1 MACSGD
7 GKPAQLAALPGH
19 PAKQIRK
26 TDDTPPRIAAI
37 DVASATTGKHARNTT
52 RYVLV
57 VQEKLSE
64 VFQTSSNFCCPP
76 WRALLPPQ
84 AFGRCTGRAKH
95 GQT

>member
-7 GKPAQLAALPGH
+7 GEPAQLAALPGH
-19 PAKQIRK
+19 PTKQIRK

-57 VQEKLSE
+57 VQEKRPE
-64 VFQTSSNFCCPP
+64 VFQTSSNFRFPP
-76 WRALLPPQ
+76 WRALLSSQ

>member
-19 PAKQIRK
+19 PTKQIRK

-52 RYVLV
+52 RYILV
-57 VQEKLSE
+57 VQEKPRSVSNIEQLPLSS
-64 VFQTSSNFCCPP
+64 VACAIASTSVWPM
-76 WRALLPPQ
+76 
-84 AFGRCTGRAKH
+84 H
-95 GQT
+95 G